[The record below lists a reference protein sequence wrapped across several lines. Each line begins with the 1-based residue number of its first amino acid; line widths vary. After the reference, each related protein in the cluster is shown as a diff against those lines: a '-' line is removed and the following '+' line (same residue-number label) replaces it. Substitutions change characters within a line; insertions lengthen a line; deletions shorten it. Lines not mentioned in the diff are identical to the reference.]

1 MPNSEDIARFKTYV
15 DEGIQLTKEGKLDS
29 AIEKFCEALQLEP
42 NSISVLNYLAGI
54 YEIKKEFAQS
64 ITYYKQIIQ
73 LQPDKGITYARL
85 AKVIMA
91 QKNIQEA
98 IAVYQQATSLQ
109 LKLPAWGYAGL
120 GNALHLNRQLDEA
133 IAAYQQAIE
142 LKSDNHSFY
151 IELSRLYYQQGKI
164 DEASESLQQAIKL
177 KPDLPFQ
184 IYRELEELLR
194 LQGRKKEATQ
204 WLKSAPLDPDGATY
218 LSIWSALNQ
227 TSLESL
233 NQKNSTYPKKINQ
246 QKAKKYFNQTSQYKT
261 INLTKLKKK
270 ERQLIESL
278 GWSLTYLESN
288 RSGLISKEAISQE
301 EYDSHLAQ
309 LQRKERRE
317 YIRLSAATQF
327 QLSMVEDGFI
337 QAICPSTGR
346 NLTSNHSVYWSP
358 RLCFCWYRFVGEE
371 VFYLIT
377 GDHWREKL
385 ALYFP
390 SSEVIVTLV
399 SSQIIKAEDINLFKA
414 YAVKDWERV
423 VSYTICSD
431 KKEKVT
437 IIWFRHFAHHLW
449 NELSAIYKLYETNS
463 LDKVDKFL
471 VVNEPLG
478 CINEIFPEIPSEKIK
493 HITHKELQTEIL
505 ENNYF
510 ILNLGN
516 TFIKED
522 LAKRVYQASL
532 HRCSPAFLAEVESA
546 KKNHSLLFWVSIRL
560 GSRTWVSQVEG
571 IANIIKSLSGNFP
584 NLGVVIDGFSLPE
597 DPEGFIDPKHKATI
611 DKEKETVRQIRS
623 LLPPEIKVY
632 DTVGCWLYESIVWA
646 YAIDLY
652 LTHHGTIQ
660 HKVGWTANKPGVVH
674 TNREIL
680 KMPPSVRPG
689 CWERENIVLPI
700 YISEQHIVDV
710 EDKVYTHH
718 GKWGKKTSLYN
729 YECDWKGVYEEV
741 LKIALS
747 IRDEKIKV
755 DLNIENQFK
764 KKVTVT
770 PPSNDG
776 AFLRSLL
783 KSAVVATTGGTPATR
798 YLGNPPNATSRCGD
812 RCSPVKVAQAL
823 KETKSN
829 SMSNNLVIVIG
840 RGNSGTRLIAYTL
853 YASGIY
859 LGEKLNSAGD
869 KVPPN
874 PIYQACKVMAKYVQ
888 WNGDLSWDFSQLF
901 TAEIPDEFKQLVQEY
916 IADILK
922 FPKNRIKGWKLPETT
937 LIYPWIVR
945 MFPDAKY
952 IHWVRD
958 PRDCIMSKHL
968 TDKIG
973 KFGIKAPD
981 TDDIREKRAISWYYQ
996 YQLMKTTPPPKNLI
1010 LIRYED
1016 FVLKQEETLLRLEE
1030 FLEVP
1035 LARVIVRKDAIGR
1048 WKTDRDRHFFSFFKP
1063 ALIENKYELA
1073 SVVSQESFDQ
1083 GTPVSTDRVVSW
1095 QCNSDLEQVKKT
1107 EGIATYENQKE
1118 IEPNPNSI
1126 PALSKLAE
1134 ICSNQKEYDKAF
1146 TYYLKIISLQPNK
1159 PIFLQNLVR
1168 ASLDY
1173 SQLLLKKNDL
1183 ERAIAT
1189 YQEFIRQKPAKNNK
1203 TEARIDRICQI
1214 WGEVILKLSIRQG
1227 QWTPAITFFQ
1237 EAIDNYPHQ
1246 EWSYYYLGSILAKQD
1261 KLNEAIACYE
1271 KAVVIRPKFPLGL
1284 LSLGKL
1290 LLKTTRRDRAFECGL
1305 EILENHSIFGGHK
1318 LNKSLIQLLS
1328 AHSNPKK
1335 SQLALQQ
1342 AIKQIEISDSNPDF
1356 KATTYSNIGMIL
1368 RNQEQLDKAKD
1379 LYQKSI
1385 YYQLQESKSEF
1396 VKSYWEQG
1404 ILQKPDFL
1412 VLGFAKCGTTAFYDY
1427 LCQHPQVLPAVKKEP
1442 MYLYH
1447 WLVKLEDFE
1456 ARDWS
1461 LPSPEK
1467 DLYLAHFAPRPEG
1480 NHFITGEA
1488 STNNIFSGCEHVI
1501 HSWFPK
1507 IKLIVLL
1514 REPVRRTISYY
1525 EYRLKGG
1532 EQNRSLEE
1540 VINSELEKL
1549 EKISNPAQTVPE
1561 ILKSKSWEEHV
1572 AMSLYVYPLKRW
1584 MNIFPR
1590 EQFLILTNEELAQ
1603 YPAETMKQAFDFLG
1617 LPECNDIEY
1626 HPRNV
1631 GSYPQADANLLSRL
1645 SNFFQPHNQRLEEFL
1660 GRKLDW
1666 DYK

>member
-1 MPNSEDIARFKTYV
+1 MQNSGDIARFKMYV

-64 ITYYKQIIQ
+64 ITYYKQVIQ

-85 AKVIMA
+85 AKVMMA

-151 IELSRLYYQQGKI
+151 IELSRLYYQQGQI
-164 DEASESLQQAIKL
+164 DRASESLQQAIKL

-184 IYRELEELLR
+184 IYQDLEELLR
-194 LQGRKKEATQ
+194 LQGRKKEATK
-204 WLKSAPLDPDGATY
+204 WLKSAPLDRDGATY

-227 TSLESL
+227 TNLESW
-233 NQKNSTYPKKINQ
+233 NQESSTYPKKINQ

-270 ERQLIESL
+270 DRRLIESL

-399 SSQIIKAEDINLFKA
+399 SSQTIKAEDINLFKA
-414 YAVKDWERV
+414 YAVNDWERIK
-423 VSYTICSD
+423 SCTISSD

-449 NELSAIYKLYETNS
+449 NELSAIYKLYETNL

-478 CINEIFPEIPSEKIK
+478 CINEVFPEIPSEKIK

-510 ILNLGN
+510 NLNLGN
-516 TFIKED
+516 AFIKED
-522 LAKRVYQASL
+522 LAKRVYQVSL
-532 HRCSPAFLAEVESA
+532 HKCSPAFLAEVESA

-571 IANIIKSLSGNFP
+571 IANIIKSLSENFP
-584 NLGVVIDGFSLPE
+584 NLGVVVDGFSLPE
-597 DPEGFIDPKHKATI
+597 DLEGFIDPKHKATI
-611 DKEKETVRQIRS
+611 GKEKETVRQIRS
-623 LLPPEIKVY
+623 LLPPEVKVY
-632 DTVGCWLYESIVWA
+632 DTVGCWLHESIVWA
-646 YAIDLY
+646 EAIDLY

-674 TNREIL
+674 TNKKIL
-680 KMPPSVRPG
+680 KMSPSVRPG
-689 CWERENIVLPI
+689 CWERENIVVPV
-700 YISEQHIVDV
+700 YISEQHIIDL

-718 GKWGKKTSLYN
+718 GKWDKKTSLYN
-729 YECDWKGVYEEV
+729 YECDWRGVYEEV

-747 IRDEKIKV
+747 IRDEKVKA
-755 DLNIENQFK
+755 DLN
-764 KKVTVT
+764 
-770 PPSNDG
+770 
-776 AFLRSLL
+776 
-783 KSAVVATTGGTPATR
+783 
-798 YLGNPPNATSRCGD
+798 LGNQLTKD
-812 RCSPVKVAQAL
+812 E
-823 KETKSN
+823 KETK
-829 SMSNNLVIVIG
+829 
-840 RGNSGTRLIAYTL
+840 T
-853 YASGIY
+853 
-859 LGEKLNSAGD
+859 
-869 KVPPN
+869 
-874 PIYQACKVMAKYVQ
+874 
-888 WNGDLSWDFSQLF
+888 
-901 TAEIPDEFKQLVQEY
+901 
-916 IADILK
+916 
-922 FPKNRIKGWKLPETT
+922 
-937 LIYPWIVR
+937 
-945 MFPDAKY
+945 
-952 IHWVRD
+952 
-958 PRDCIMSKHL
+958 
-968 TDKIG
+968 
-973 KFGIKAPD
+973 
-981 TDDIREKRAISWYYQ
+981 
-996 YQLMKTTPPPKNLI
+996 
-1010 LIRYED
+1010 
-1016 FVLKQEETLLRLEE
+1016 
-1030 FLEVP
+1030 
-1035 LARVIVRKDAIGR
+1035 
-1048 WKTDRDRHFFSFFKP
+1048 
-1063 ALIENKYELA
+1063 IESY
-1073 SVVSQESFDQ
+1073 
-1083 GTPVSTDRVVSW
+1083 
-1095 QCNSDLEQVKKT
+1095 
-1107 EGIATYENQKE
+1107 QKE
-1118 IEPNPNSI
+1118 SELNPDSI
-1126 PALSKLAE
+1126 PTLSKLAE
-1134 ICSNQKEYDKAF
+1134 IYSNQKEYDQAF
-1146 TYYLKIISLQPNK
+1146 TSYLKIVSRRPKK
-1159 PIFLQNLVR
+1159 PIFLQKLVR
-1168 ASLDY
+1168 VSLDY
-1173 SQLLLKKNDL
+1173 SQLLLKNNDL
-1183 ERAIAT
+1183 EKAIAT
-1189 YQEFIRQKPAKNNK
+1189 YQEFITQKLSKNNK
-1203 TEARIDRICQI
+1203 TETKIDRICQI

-1227 QWTPAITFFQ
+1227 QWTLAITFFQ

-1246 EWSYYYLGSILAKQD
+1246 EWSYYYLGSILTKQD
-1261 KLNEAIACYE
+1261 KLDEAIACYE
-1271 KAVVIRPKFPLGL
+1271 KAVAIRPKFSLGL

-1290 LLKTTRRDRAFECGL
+1290 LLKTTRRDRAFKCGL
-1305 EILENHSIFGGHK
+1305 KILENHGIFGGSE

-1328 AHSNPKK
+1328 AHSNPEK
-1335 SQLALQQ
+1335 SKLALQQ
-1342 AIKQIEISDSNPDF
+1342 AIEQIEISDSKPDF
-1356 KATTYSNIGMIL
+1356 KATTYSNIGMML
-1368 RNQEQLDKAKD
+1368 RNQGELDEAKD

-1385 YYQLQESKSEF
+1385 YYQLQESKPEF
-1396 VKSYWEQG
+1396 VSSYWEQG

-1447 WLVKLEDFE
+1447 WLVKLKDFE
-1456 ARDWS
+1456 TRDWS

-1467 DLYLAHFAPRPEG
+1467 DLYLAHFAPRPKG
-1480 NHFITGEA
+1480 SHFITGEA

-1514 REPVRRTISYY
+1514 REPIRRTISYY
-1525 EYRLKGG
+1525 EYRLKMGD
-1532 EQNRSLEE
+1532 QNCSLRE

-1561 ILKSKSWEEHV
+1561 MLKRKSWEEHI
-1572 AMSLYVYPLKRW
+1572 AMSLYVYPLERW

-1603 YPAETMKQAFDFLG
+1603 YPAETMKQAFDFLE
-1617 LPECNDIEY
+1617 LPEYNAIEY

-1631 GSYPQADANLLSRL
+1631 RAYPQADANLLSRL
-1645 SNFFQPHNQRLEEFL
+1645 SNFFQPHNQRLEELL
-1660 GRKLDW
+1660 GRKFNWNNDE
-1666 DYK
+1666 